1 MPDETNRGGSLWESW
16 REVMGSYV
24 HSTLD
29 PEDDA
34 SVAFKKVGVFGIP

>member
-1 MPDETNRGGSLWESW
+1 MT
-16 REVMGSYV
+16 GSYV

-34 SVAFKKVGVFGIP
+34 SVAFKKVGDCGIP